1 MLRTLLHSCRGA
13 AAAVLSVVLLAGP
26 GAVHGAETEYGEA
39 NSHIQKACTKIPT
52 PTKSRQLN
60 PRL

>member
-26 GAVHGAETEYGEA
+26 GAVHVLKLNMEKPTAIFRKHALRYPLPQ
-39 NSHIQKACTKIPT
+39 SHV
-52 PTKSRQLN
+52 S
-60 PRL
+60 